1 MRCCNDECV
10 GFGGKESA
18 EVDREDG
25 DHPHP
30 RFSDSAPFPLKA
42 KPLVCP
48 ERRENVCVGGGSA
61 GSLAAPTLLA
71 PHLEPQ
77 RGRAGELA
85 PVSHVAILSLPR
97 PPAPQVPPGAE
108 APLAPGSRR
117 GASDTAGGS
126 GTGTGTGTRT
136 GAGSGAGAA
145 RPRGRWAAVWGG
157 AGLVAMAPC
166 KRSRRRY

>member
-1 MRCCNDECV
+1 MC
-10 GFGGKESA
+10 GG
-18 EVDREDG
+18 RLG
-25 DHPHP
+25 WIP
-30 RFSDSAPFPLKA
+30 
-42 KPLVCP
+42 
-48 ERRENVCVGGGSA
+48 
-61 GSLAAPTLLA
+61 
-71 PHLEPQ
+71 
-77 RGRAGELA
+77 GRAYTSCTAFGAAEGSCGGTA